1 MIGCS
6 LAAVMGTMLMPGL
19 CNRGAIYV
27 DPGYWKTNPR
37 LELPTILY
45 WKSCQRDCEVQVS
58 LNRHHQWIF
67 DDGEVV
73 GEDLKSGLARR
84 ASTVEALGYRPSIR
98 VRIAAHEPA
107 RHFLQLHKAA
117 TSAGIEEFSI
127 ACFRAELPRSIA
139 Q

>member
-1 MIGCS
+1 MKTMFGCS
-6 LAAVMGTMLMPGL
+6 LAAVLGLMLMLGL
-19 CNRGAIYV
+19 CTQGMWGTGPRYSNA
-27 DPGYWKTNPR
+27 NPS

-73 GEDLKSGLARR
+73 GEDLESGLTRR

-117 TSAGIEEFSI
+117 TAAGIEEFAI
-127 ACFRAELPRSIA
+127 ACFRAEVP
-139 Q
+139 